1 MLSQILGGHRA
12 FIPGGRRGKREALA
26 SSPQL
31 TPFGLRKSESFV
43 NEL

>member
-1 MLSQILGGHRA
+1 MLSQILGGHRVLN
-12 FIPGGRRGKREALA
+12 PLGEWGKESL
-26 SSPQL
+26 SSPPKL